1 MTGLERNSAKGWLTQ
16 SHGVTFM
23 RQKPG
28 PLRPSPT
35 TDTAGTS
42 TSRPATTERP
52 IELDSRLPGR
62 LRADGSNESSG
73 INTDSPHGSAAIV
86 EPGITITQMADAQA
100 PQRRTAM
107 SSLEPYL
114 QRVDESLPHNAD
126 GLKVYK
132 GRKFADIAD
141 EKGSP
146 SGLTVMVAF
155 HDLIKTHRA
164 RLPSERVPSGPPL
177 YRVAERNAWSL
188 TKPIE
193 YYPPDR
199 YTLNDWSNSYSRRL
213 PDAQGYYAVNEWTDL
228 PHQGRV
234 VTRTNVGFALMGEY
248 GRLVKVDP
256 SESRGDASVPLKLA
270 HWTDGDIWDVYK
282 IYGREVV
289 AFRAEAQAIGRAPD
303 WARRIENDDHHK
315 FLLDSMKWSHPQK
328 SRSECAELLRSYNLS
343 SAQQKRLRPD
353 MENGF
358 PDWAEQHKRL
368 TQNTLDDARF
378 GPIAQELGPF
388 SLRLR
393 EEGENF
399 TYDLPPVEQRYEE
412 SFLKSYLEYA
422 GYERNQHDYLYRTD
436 IPAMFRADLRTPF
449 ELARDKRLVKLRGN
463 PSDSTTKSAFSA
475 TFSAANGLTYMGFD
489 YYSNPRHY
497 NSQANRYP
505 GHFSDSDSSSGNRHS
520 SANESETSFEMDDS
534 RDYPLLRRKQ
544 LLGFLYVIDTRGIE
558 VVPRVENIYLN
569 ERDFDGDVLEGRISM
584 PTRGISAERIWL
596 VSSDLSRAARV
607 EDILLQAG
615 DNAEAI
621 EKATWDGTDA
631 NDVYW
636 HGTNAYDNLI
646 GKVAGS
652 GGVVLK
658 LPKGR
663 NTFSNDVIWPVAEH
677 YRA

>member
-1 MTGLERNSAKGWLTQ
+1 
-16 SHGVTFM
+16 M

-62 LRADGSNESSG
+62 LRAHGSNESSG

-107 SSLEPYL
+107 SPLEPYL

-146 SGLTVMVAF
+146 TGLTVMVAF

-177 YRVAERNAWSL
+177 YRVAERNVWSL

-234 VTRTNVGFALMGEY
+234 VTRSNVGLALMGEY

-368 TQNTLDDARF
+368 TQNTLDAQRF
-378 GPIAQELGPF
+378 AHIAEELEPF
-388 SLRLR
+388 SLKLR
-393 EEGENF
+393 EEGERHD
-399 TYDLPPVEQRYEE
+399 YDLSPVQQRYEE
-412 SFLKSYLEYA
+412 DFLKSYLEHA
-422 GYERNQHDYLYRTD
+422 GYKRNKHDFLYRTD

-520 SANESETSFEMDDS
+520 TANESDTSFEMDDS
-534 RDYPLLRRKQ
+534 RDYPLLRRQ
-544 LLGFLYVIDTRGIE
+544 QELGFLYVIDTRSIE
-558 VVPRVENIYLN
+558 VVPRVENLYLN
-569 ERDFDGDVLEGRISM
+569 DRELDGDVLEGRISM

-596 VSSDLSRAARV
+596 VSSDMSKAARV

-615 DNAEAI
+615 DRAEAI
-621 EKATWDGTDA
+621 EKATWAGSDA
-631 NDVYW
+631 NDAYT
-636 HGTNAYDNLI
+636 HGTTPYDDLI
-646 GKVAGS
+646 NQIAHS
-652 GGVVLK
+652 GGVVLM
-658 LPKGR
+658 LPKGK
-663 NTFSNDVIWPVAEH
+663 NTFSNDVTWPVAEH